1 MTVQKDPEGKE
12 SKNLHA
18 ITGFDSQRVLE
29 IGCGD
34 GRLTWKFARA
44 ALKVVGIDLE
54 AADLRIAS
62 IETPADLR
70 ASVFF
75 ARANSIYLPLRS
87 DSFDLALLA
96 WSF

>member
-18 ITGFDSQRVLE
+18 ITGFDGQRVLE
-29 IGCGD
+29 VGCGD
-34 GRLTWKFARA
+34 GRLTWKYAKSA
-44 ALKVVGIDLE
+44 QKVVGIDLE

-75 ARANSIYLPLRS
+75 TRANSIYLPFPS